1 LAFSLPLEE
10 ESLRPSRLDHN
21 KDIKENPLSD
31 LVAQATQREDEAIG
45 LQKGVTPTTSNA
57 TRRHKLVLEDAAPHG
72 RGVGGQHD
80 AGARGPECGVA
91 RM

>member
-1 LAFSLPLEE
+1 LASSLPLEE

-45 LQKGVTPTTSNA
+45 LQK
-57 TRRHKLVLEDAAPHG
+57 RRDADDLERYKAA
-72 RGVGGQHD
+72 
-80 AGARGPECGVA
+80 
-91 RM
+91 

>member
-1 LAFSLPLEE
+1 LAFSLPIEE

-45 LQKGVTPTTSNA
+45 LQK
-57 TRRHKLVLEDAAPHG
+57 RRDADDLERYKAA
-72 RGVGGQHD
+72 
-80 AGARGPECGVA
+80 
-91 RM
+91 

>member
-45 LQKGVTPTTSNA
+45 LQK
-57 TRRHKLVLEDAAPHG
+57 RRDADDLERYKAA
-72 RGVGGQHD
+72 
-80 AGARGPECGVA
+80 
-91 RM
+91 

>member
-1 LAFSLPLEE
+1 MAFSLPLEE

-45 LQKGVTPTTSNA
+45 LQK
-57 TRRHKLVLEDAAPHG
+57 RRDADDLERYKAA
-72 RGVGGQHD
+72 
-80 AGARGPECGVA
+80 
-91 RM
+91 